1 MLSLTIIIV
10 LVLIII
16 ILAVISG
23 LFYYHKQNNDLVE
36 QLTKRLDLFQQDN
49 IEEMIDQIADT
60 KLAGATLNDFKKD
73 KNAYLQ
79 IIKKQLPQMQAQL
92 LDYAEKNANLQVW
105 SVHRELKSLNQK
117 SLQQEKL
124 LKKLKNS
131 LSNLFDHIQK
141 NQADFNNVDQKAKKL
156 QTQLQNNMV
165 HYQEAY
171 APLQDQ
177 LAQITQ
183 QLPQINELVVTGDAL
198 KAHQLLEQQ
207 QVNLSKFQTI
217 SEQVLER
224 GINLETDFKPEIKE
238 LEKAAQKL
246 QIARINLEDPQINT
260 ELDNIKAQIKEL
272 KDLLAQ
278 LKVTDFDQLEQN
290 INERLNYLY
299 DRISQEWS
307 AQKKVQKSQLVLADF
322 IQHARRQ
329 NRLLSQNISRLKKH
343 YVINDDDQQL
353 ALSSQQKIEQ
363 ISQHYQELVK
373 AMKQP
378 QGVIYS
384 KIWHDFQQ
392 ASQQLKEIEQEQKRI
407 AESFDGLYQGESVG
421 WDNLQQISQH
431 LHQLKHKLDVMRLP
445 GLPEKYRNNYQMVS
459 DEAQSLQQL
468 LQTRPVNVEEVTKQ
482 MFVVQ
487 EDLNNLEQQT
497 QNLWAD
503 AQITG
508 RLLQYA
514 NRYVENHPKIQ
525 QAANLSQ
532 DLYDQQFNYHQAR
545 LNISQALE
553 QVEPGAA
560 QRISDLYYAE
570 NKD

>member
-1 MLSLTIIIV
+1 M
-10 LVLIII
+10 
-16 ILAVISG
+16 ISG

-73 KNAYLQ
+73 KSAYLQ

-124 LKKLKNS
+124 LQKLKNS

-272 KDLLAQ
+272 KNLLAQ
-278 LKVTDFDQLEQN
+278 LKVADFDQLEQN

-299 DRISQEWS
+299 DRISQEWN

-363 ISQHYQELVK
+363 IFQHYQELVK

-482 MFVVQ
+482 IFVVQ

-497 QNLWAD
+497 QNLWSD

>member
-60 KLAGATLNDFKKD
+60 KLAGATLNDFEKD
-73 KNAYLQ
+73 KNDYLQ

-238 LEKAAQKL
+238 LERAAQKL

-329 NRLLSQNISRLKKH
+329 NRLL
-343 YVINDDDQQL
+343 
-353 ALSSQQKIEQ
+353 
-363 ISQHYQELVK
+363 
-373 AMKQP
+373 
-378 QGVIYS
+378 
-384 KIWHDFQQ
+384 
-392 ASQQLKEIEQEQKRI
+392 
-407 AESFDGLYQGESVG
+407 
-421 WDNLQQISQH
+421 
-431 LHQLKHKLDVMRLP
+431 
-445 GLPEKYRNNYQMVS
+445 
-459 DEAQSLQQL
+459 
-468 LQTRPVNVEEVTKQ
+468 
-482 MFVVQ
+482 
-487 EDLNNLEQQT
+487 
-497 QNLWAD
+497 
-503 AQITG
+503 
-508 RLLQYA
+508 
-514 NRYVENHPKIQ
+514 
-525 QAANLSQ
+525 
-532 DLYDQQFNYHQAR
+532 
-545 LNISQALE
+545 
-553 QVEPGAA
+553 
-560 QRISDLYYAE
+560 
-570 NKD
+570 

>member
-1 MLSLTIIIV
+1 M
-10 LVLIII
+10 
-16 ILAVISG
+16 ISG

-124 LKKLKNS
+124 LQKLKNS
-131 LSNLFDHIQK
+131 LSNLYDHIQK
-141 NQADFNNVDQKAKKL
+141 NQADFNKVDQKAKKL
-156 QTQLQNNMV
+156 QTQLQSNMV

-238 LEKAAQKL
+238 LERAAQKL

-482 MFVVQ
+482 IFVVQ

-497 QNLWAD
+497 QNLWTD

>member
-73 KNAYLQ
+73 KSAYLQ

-124 LKKLKNS
+124 LQKLKNS
-131 LSNLFDHIQK
+131 LSNLYDHIQK
-141 NQADFNNVDQKAKKL
+141 NQADFNKVDQKAKKL
-156 QTQLQNNMV
+156 QTQLQSNMV

-238 LEKAAQKL
+238 LERAAQKL

-482 MFVVQ
+482 IFVVQ

-497 QNLWAD
+497 QNLWTD

>member
-124 LKKLKNS
+124 LQKLKNS
-131 LSNLFDHIQK
+131 LSNLYDHIQK
-141 NQADFNNVDQKAKKL
+141 NQADFNKVDQKAKKL
-156 QTQLQNNMV
+156 QTQLQSNMV

-238 LEKAAQKL
+238 LERAAQKL

-482 MFVVQ
+482 IFVVQ

-497 QNLWAD
+497 QNLWTD